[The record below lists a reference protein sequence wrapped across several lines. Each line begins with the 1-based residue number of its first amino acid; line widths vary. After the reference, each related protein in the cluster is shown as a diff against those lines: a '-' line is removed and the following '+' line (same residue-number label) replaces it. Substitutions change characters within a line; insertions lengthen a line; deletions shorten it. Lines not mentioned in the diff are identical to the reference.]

1 MTTNT
6 RKTTVKA
13 VVVMVALIM
22 WASLALYVAY
32 TDITAHKTQ
41 PEEKTYAMGHSID
54 TWVYADNN
62 GTIVSYCG
70 LDGK

>member
-6 RKTTVKA
+6 RQVTGKA
-13 VVVMVALIM
+13 VLAMGLLM
-22 WASLALYVAY
+22 LWASLALYVIHA
-32 TDITAHKTQ
+32 DITAHKTQ
-41 PEEKTYAMGHSID
+41 PNEKTYAMGHSID